1 MVLNDSF
8 EFVEA
13 ILNNSE
19 HVMLY
24 FFNECKDI
32 QYLTASGV
40 ANRNYFHAAVSLPA
54 KSMDTVV
61 SKLVLNNCP
70 VNWNDDTFQT
80 PLLIGVEKHNIPFVR
95 KILTLGGNV
104 AMCNKD
110 LDTPLHICVDKGSVE
125 VSVAIVAIV
134 TIGNK
139 FLAFVLLH

>member
-1 MVLNDSF
+1 
-8 EFVEA
+8 
-13 ILNNSE
+13 
-19 HVMLY
+19 MLY

-125 VSVAIVAIV
+125 MTKILLVHGADVNVENSKKMSPLDIALEDSYSVP
-134 TIGNK
+134 TC
-139 FLAFVLLH
+139 